1 MKKRVFLYGLIGGLL
16 TFNAIFMAIG
26 AMVPFPTNVDGAIYL
41 SAAHAWPADPTL
53 TPGYLYPP
61 TLAWLLQHVPA
72 FAWHVFIIGC
82 TLALIPLLELPL
94 PIAIASVV
102 LFPPAFGSAWVGNVN
117 AAIAVLYALALRRR
131 AGAWLAMG
139 ALIKLTPGVGLA
151 VLLVRRQWRQVGIA
165 ALICLLAL
173 PIAPLSYWINGTLHA
188 ATMAD
193 RSDFALSVSW
203 LGVVPGPVGVAIAV
217 ALCVVLLVSAPFLD
231 ERSAFAAAAILPLL
245 IARIVWTYH
254 TVMILPALALIWNKG
269 KLGRALAAFAW
280 LAFALDRSKVAM
292 PLSLTLC
299 MLYLCLQ
306 PVERK
311 ARAGHERPRR
321 SEQIDLRDSG
331 GVAPSGHGLDSQ
343 DRSV

>member
-41 SAAHAWPADPTL
+41 AAAHAWPADPTL
-53 TPGYLYPP
+53 TPGYIYPP
-61 TLAWLLQHVPA
+61 TLAWLLQHVPVL
-72 FAWHVFIIGC
+72 AWQVFIVAC
-82 TLALIPLLELPL
+82 TLALVPLLELPL
-94 PIAIASVV
+94 PLALAAVL
-102 LFPPAFGSAWVGNVN
+102 LFPPAFGSAYVGNVN

-131 AGAWLAMG
+131 PGVWLALG
-139 ALIKLTPGVGLA
+139 ALVKLTPGIGLA
-151 VLLVRRQWRQVGIA
+151 VLLVRRQWRQIGIA
-165 ALICLLAL
+165 ALVALIAL
-173 PIAPLSYWINGTLHA
+173 PIAPLQYWINGSLHA

-231 ERSAFAAAAILPLL
+231 ERSALAAASILPLL
-245 IARIVWTYH
+245 VARIVWTYH

-269 KLGRALAAFAW
+269 KLGRALACFAW

-299 MLYLCLQ
+299 LLYLCLQ
-306 PVERK
+306 PIQRK
-311 ARAGHERPRR
+311 ARSGYKRPRR
-321 SEQIDLRDSG
+321 SEQIDLRNSG
-331 GVAPSGHGLDSQ
+331 GVAPAGHGLNGE
-343 DRSV
+343 DRPI